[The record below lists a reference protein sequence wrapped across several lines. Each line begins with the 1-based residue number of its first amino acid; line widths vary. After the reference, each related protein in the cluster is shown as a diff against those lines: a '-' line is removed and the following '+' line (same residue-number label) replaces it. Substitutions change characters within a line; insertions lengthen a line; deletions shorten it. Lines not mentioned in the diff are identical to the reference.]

1 MMKFET
7 LLDAFRK
14 GGNDTPYVSLKGR
27 QAHIEEQFEHYGIDM
42 CDVLQLF
49 KQKSLHVRPLE
60 ESDDDQYEIQGHT
73 IDGESMALIVS
84 TNGYTIKIINVWLV

>member
-7 LLDAFRK
+7 LLDAFRN

-27 QAHIEEQFEHYGIDM
+27 QAHIEEQFERYGIDM

-49 KQKSLHVRPLE
+49 KQENLQVRLIKEADE
-60 ESDDDQYEIQGHT
+60 ERYEVQGKT
-73 IDGESMALIVS
+73 VEGENMALIVS
-84 TNGYTIKIINVWLV
+84 SNGYTIKVINVWLV